1 LKESFAENFP
11 KGFLDKSEKGFGV
24 PVGDWLRRHLSKVL
38 KSYIEPGFLKVEDI
52 FIIEEIVSLVKNLL
66 SGKEDNTF
74 RV

>member
-1 LKESFAENFP
+1 MKESFAENFP

-24 PVGDWLRRHLSKVL
+24 PVGDWLRGHLSKVL
-38 KSYIEPGFLKVEDI
+38 KSYIEPGFLKVQDI